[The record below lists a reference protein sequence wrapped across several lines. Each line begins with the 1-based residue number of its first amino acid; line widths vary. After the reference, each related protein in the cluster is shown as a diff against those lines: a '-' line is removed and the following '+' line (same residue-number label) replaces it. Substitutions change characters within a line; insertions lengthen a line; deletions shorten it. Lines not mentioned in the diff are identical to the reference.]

1 MSKTAVS
8 NPLAWVEDDS
18 SSSETGSSDE
28 TDGDV
33 ELVNVVRAPSPESS
47 RTGNKR
53 PSPLDLDGQR
63 SQKRVTFE
71 DTYGTPNSA
80 SNGSLFTGRAIPPAV
95 RTPRSANRRRAREE
109 AGWLGGLLG
118 S

>member
-8 NPLAWVEDDS
+8 NPLAWVEDGS